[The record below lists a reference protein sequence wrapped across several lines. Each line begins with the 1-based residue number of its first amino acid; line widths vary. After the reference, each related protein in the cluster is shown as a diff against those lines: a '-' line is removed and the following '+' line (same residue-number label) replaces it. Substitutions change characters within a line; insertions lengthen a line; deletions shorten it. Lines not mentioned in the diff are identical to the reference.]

1 MLLENEQNGKKILI
15 IMVQCQKDQKAQFL
29 RIKTQFYFVYTN
41 TTGKKCVCKT
51 NLYKEHKNNRFF

>member
-1 MLLENEQNGKKILI
+1 
-15 IMVQCQKDQKAQFL
+15 MVQCQKDQKAQFL